1 VDPWDYLV
9 IVAVL
14 CSGGASYFFA
24 LAESAL
30 FALGKLQSQQ
40 LAEQRPEGGGRVW
53 RLLEQPAELLATIV
67 LGNTLA
73 NAMIVA
79 FLVLEM
85 GRHRWPDLLTG
96 LLLYGVILLGCEALP
111 KTLAVRNPTRWAVW
125 VAPLILHLEGLTR
138 PLQRLGEWVNTL
150 LLQKLSARPLRTL
163 PGQAEE
169 EYRELLELAC
179 QQGTLAAGEKETIL
193 DIIAL
198 DKKTA
203 QQVMTPRSRV
213 LCLSDEA
220 GLEQMLALARQY
232 RHRRLPMYDDTPDT
246 IVGVLDT
253 KLLLLDP
260 QIDLA
265 DAIEFPAFVPGT
277 MNLLVLLQALQRQK
291 RGMAVVVDEYG
302 TFAGVVTMENILE
315 EILGEIRSEGEDEG
329 FVMEKLAEGRWRI
342 SGTMRV
348 SDFQREYPALGLVPA
363 VDTMGGLLTAQLEV
377 VPAPGESAV
386 FRGLRLTAQNADER
400 RVRQLLVEVLKKP
413 GEPG

>member
-1 VDPWDYLV
+1 MKLSDYLV
-9 IVAVL
+9 IVAVVF
-14 CSGGASYFFA
+14 SGGASYFFA

-40 LAEQRPEGGGRVW
+40 LAAQRSEGGKFVS
-53 RLLEQPAELLATIV
+53 RLLEQPAELLTTIV

-79 FLVLEM
+79 FVLLEM
-85 GRHRWPDLLTG
+85 EVHEWHQALTWP
-96 LLLYGVILLGCEALP
+96 LLYLVILLGCEALP

-125 VAPLILHLEGLTR
+125 VAPPILHLEKLTR
-138 PLQRLGEWVNTL
+138 PLQKLGEWVNTM
-150 LLQKLSARPLRTL
+150 LLQKISSRPIRTP

-179 QQGTLAAGEKETIL
+179 QQGTLATGEKEIIL

-213 LCLSDEA
+213 QCLSDEA
-220 GLEQMLALARQY
+220 GIEEMLALARQY
-232 RHRRLPMYDDTPDT
+232 RHRRLPLYDDTPDT

-265 DAIEFPAFVPGT
+265 EAIEFPAFVPGT

-315 EILGEIRSEGEDEG
+315 EILGEIRGEGEDEV
-329 FVMEKLAEGRWRI
+329 FVMEKLAEGRWRV

-348 SDFQREYPALGLVPA
+348 SDFQREYPVLGVVPG

-400 RVRQLLVEVLKKP
+400 RVRQLLVEVVKKP
-413 GEPG
+413 GEPA